1 MSNFL
6 TPEQAGK
13 LLEVTGYTIRRW
25 ANEGAISYVKTPGGY
40 YKIPRYEIERL
51 MTPIPAKG
59 VAGDDEQQDA
69 PPKALPKPMF

>member
-25 ANEGAISYVKTPGGY
+25 ANEGAISYVKYTW
-40 YKIPRYEIERL
+40 
-51 MTPIPAKG
+51 G
-59 VAGDDEQQDA
+59 VLQDS
-69 PPKALPKPMF
+69 PF